1 MASTA
6 DVRTLPADELD
17 ALRAAVARL
26 GTQAAVAKTLGVSSS
41 TVSQALKGYYVGD
54 VDALAQRIRGALMN
68 ELVSCPV
75 MGELS
80 TKHCLDYQARPLV
93 FTNPTRVRLH
103 RACKTCPHRK
113 AAKGAAE

>member
-6 DVRTLPADELD
+6 DARTLPADELD
-17 ALRAAVARL
+17 ALRAAVVRL
-26 GTQAAVAKTLGVSSS
+26 GTQTAVAKELGVSPSA
-41 TVSQALKGYYVGD
+41 VSNALKGYYVGD
-54 VDALAQRIRGALMN
+54 VGALAKRIRGALMN
-68 ELVSCPV
+68 ELVTCPV

-113 AAKGAAE
+113 AAKGAPE

>member
-6 DVRTLPADELD
+6 DVRTLPDDEMH

-26 GTQAAVAKTLGVSSS
+26 GTQAAVAKALGVSSS
-41 TVSQALKGYYVGD
+41 TVSQALKGHYVGD

-80 TKHCLDYQARPLV
+80 AKHCLDYQTRPLV
-93 FTNPTRVRLH
+93 FTNPLRVRLH
-103 RACKTCPHRK
+103 RACKTCPNRK
-113 AAKGAAE
+113 GGAE